1 MKLIF
6 TILLIIATLLAH
18 ASNVRGVFIPFTNEN
33 QKLTNNIVEAVVRDA
48 LGYVWVGTNNG
59 LNRLDGYTTH
69 NYVND
74 PSDPHSLS
82 SNFIRTLF
90 IDSDG
95 DLWIGTIGGGLNFYD
110 RANDRFVRYQPQAN
124 SPNSISGN
132 NVAAIVE
139 DQDGALWIG
148 TTGDGINRFDK
159 KTKMFTRFRLDP
171 TDPFNTNIR
180 SMMCDFENNIWVGFD
195 YESNG
200 VYRIGARTGKISF
213 LKPDQQVG
221 KASGLGPVRG
231 IVQHKNGRIFV
242 ATWGGRIFEVE
253 QEPSNKMRLVRD
265 KAYFNNAA
273 ITDFITDREGNF
285 WVGSW
290 EHGLL
295 CLDEN
300 LTIRKKFVKERTKQE
315 SIVSNS
321 INKLIVDSH
330 NALWIAHRNN
340 GVSMLSLDI
349 PLFQKLDAVLD
360 GKPFI
365 DDLDAQAFQKDR
377 NGNIW
382 IATRGQGLWRYNPQ
396 NETFKQFIVDKKNG
410 LTTNYLMSIHICA
423 HGQIWVGT
431 DGQFITR
438 FDPLTERFTQIDY
451 SWGDWSAVFSIT
463 CDTEYLWCGTWGS
476 GVKRVNK
483 KTLEVQSI
491 DFDAEDQYRNSV
503 FDVVLLDST
512 LWIANIGLG
521 LFKMNRNATKPELVF
536 STNEPKGIFPN
547 SRINDLDTEGDS
559 ILWISTAGAGAIRYN
574 VKTKKLEALNERN
587 ELSNNIVQ
595 AVVHDRYNQY
605 WFSTISGVTVLNR
618 NFKQPI
624 NFYIHNGLP
633 SNAINKSAAFYD
645 SEADRI
651 YLGTQLGVSFFNPSN
666 VEVDS
671 FANRVIF
678 TGFSVMGQ
686 AIDKLPNP
694 HADAPISIANSITL
708 NPGDKMLTIYFSA
721 MDFSPSFLNSYEY
734 KLVGFD
740 ENWRKTTYS
749 KNFAQYTNLNPG
761 TYFFKVKTSNR
772 DGVASNEES
781 VLKVVVKPAVYQTWL
796 FKLGVLLLLV
806 LCVLLI
812 FKWRMKSLKR
822 AKHKLE
828 AKVAER
834 TLEIEQQKAY
844 IEKQNKLLE
853 ENNASKDR
861 FFSIIGHDLN
871 NPMSSIDQLLEL
883 LEMEYDTM
891 PSETVSIMIKH
902 LRKSSAHTLELLHNL
917 MTWAQTQTNRIK
929 IDKQVH
935 AVSQLFETTQTVCEM
950 QAQQKNI
957 HLSFQ
962 TKPLH
967 VGFFDMNTI
976 STVLRNLVTNAI
988 KFSKP
993 NDTVLISSKIEEG
1006 KLVICVKDHGSGIP
1020 NSELKDLFKIEK
1032 MKSKKGTQGETGTGL
1047 GLILCHEFVLLNGGK
1062 IWVKSTIGQGTTF
1075 YFSIENKSK
1084 SENDKAAAN

>member
-6 TILLIIATLLAH
+6 TILLFMASLLAH
-18 ASNVRGVFIPFTNEN
+18 AYKVRDVFIPFTNEN
-33 QKLTNNIVEAVVRDA
+33 GQITNNIVEAVVRDN

-59 LNRLDGYTTH
+59 LNKLDGYSTI

-74 PSDPHSLS
+74 PADPHSIS

-95 DLWIGTIGGGLNFYD
+95 DLWVGTIGGGLNFYD

-132 NVAAIVE
+132 NVTAIVE

-159 KTKMFTRFRLDP
+159 RTQTFKQYQLDP
-171 TDPFNTNIR
+171 SDPLNTNIR
-180 SMMCDFENNIWVGFD
+180 SMMCDSENNIWVGFD

-200 VYRIGARTGKISF
+200 IYRIEAKTENISF
-213 LKPDQQVG
+213 FKPDQPVG
-221 KASGLGPVRG
+221 KASDLGPVRG
-231 IVQHKNGRIFV
+231 IVQHKSGRIYV
-242 ATWGGRIFEVE
+242 ATWGGRILEVL
-253 QEPSNKMRLVRD
+253 QNPTNKLSLLRD
-265 KAYFNNAA
+265 KAYFHNAA
-273 ITDFITDREGNF
+273 ITDFITDNNGNF

-290 EHGLL
+290 EHGLFW
-295 CLDEN
+295 LDEN
-300 LTIRKKFVKERTKQE
+300 LKIRKRFLKVRTKQE

-321 INKLIVDSH
+321 INKLNLDSH

-340 GVSMLSLDI
+340 GVSMLSLD
-349 PLFQKLDAVLD
+349 PPMFQMLEPELEDQV
-360 GKPFI
+360 FI
-365 DDLDAQAFQKDR
+365 DDLDAQAFAKDR
-377 NGNIW
+377 NGHIW

-396 NETFKQFIVDKKNG
+396 NESFKQYTADQKNG
-410 LTTNYLMSIHICA
+410 LTTNYLMSIHICEK
-423 HGQIWVGT
+423 GQIWIGT

-438 FDPLTERFTQIDY
+438 FDPLTERFSQIDY

-463 CDTEYLWCGTWGS
+463 CDLEYLWCGTWGS
-476 GVKRVNK
+476 GLKRVNRN
-483 KTLEVQSI
+483 TLEIQNI
-491 DFDAEDQYRNSV
+491 DFDAGDQYRNSV

-512 LWIANIGLG
+512 IWIANIGLG

-536 STNEPKGIFPN
+536 STNEPKGPFPS
-547 SRINDLDTEGDS
+547 SRINDLETEGDS

-574 VKTKKLEALNERN
+574 VKTNTIKTINE
-587 ELSNNIVQ
+587 SNGLANSIIQ
-595 AVVHDRYNQY
+595 TVVKDKHQQY
-605 WFSTISGVTVLNR
+605 WFPTISGVTVLSKDFNS
-618 NFKQPI
+618 PS
-624 NFYIHNGLP
+624 NFYVHNGLA

-645 SEADRI
+645 SEADQV
-651 YLGTQLGVSFFNPSN
+651 YLGTQLGVSFFNPGN

-678 TGFSVMGQ
+678 TGFSIMGKP
-686 AIDKLPNP
+686 ITKVPNP
-694 HADAPISIANSITL
+694 HADAPISIAKTITL
-708 NPGDKMLTIYFSA
+708 APGDKMLTISFSA
-721 MDFSPSFLNSYEY
+721 MDFSPSFLSSYEY
-734 KLVGFD
+734 KLEGFD
-740 ENWRKTTYS
+740 EEWNKTSYS
-749 KNFAQYTNLNPG
+749 QNFAQYTNLNPG
-761 TYFFKVKTSNR
+761 TYFFKVKTTNH
-772 DGVASNEES
+772 DGVSSKEES
-781 VLKVVVKPAVYQTWL
+781 VLKVVVKPAIHQTLIFNLAVIFL
-796 FKLGVLLLLV
+796 FFLL
-806 LCVLLI
+806 VLLI
-812 FKWRMKSLKR
+812 FKWRMRSLKR

-834 TLEIEQQKAY
+834 TLEIEQQKAF
-844 IEKQNKLLE
+844 IEKQNKQLE

-883 LEMEYDTM
+883 LDMEYETM

-902 LRKSSAHTLELLHNL
+902 LRKSSAHTLELLQNL

-929 IDKQVH
+929 INKQVH
-935 AVSQLFETTQTVCEM
+935 AISQLFETTQTVCEM

-957 HLSFQ
+957 HLSFK
-962 TKPLH
+962 TMPSH
-967 VGFFDMNTI
+967 FGSFDMNTI

-993 NDTVLISSKIEEG
+993 NDTIVIQSNIE
-1006 KLVICVKDHGSGIP
+1006 KDQLVIWVEDQGLGI
-1020 NSELKDLFKIEK
+1020 SQADLKNLFKIEK

-1047 GLILCHEFVLLNGGK
+1047 GLILCHEFVQLNGGK
-1062 IWVKSTIGQGTTF
+1062 IWVKSNVGQGTTF
-1075 YFSIENKSK
+1075 YFSVENKSE
-1084 SENDKAAAN
+1084 SE